1 MNAVD
6 GKLWVES
13 LLEEVGKSAWFAF
26 SKKRERL
33 DSSLEVEL
41 GDDKRGWTLSS
52 WNPATRARI
61 VSSRAFW
68 ETARWAFAHLK
79 KIKTRICV
87 WKLESH
93 LCSAIKSS
101 SLAPFRVIVSSP
113 SVSSSP
119 WPKLIPKRLGEGPP
133 DSSKAATHEKRSTW
147 KKPFCILAAKL
158 TEIFA
163 FVNIVTRRL
172 IPKTLR
178 RRNSADRS
186 LLSLSLLLNKLL

>member
-41 GDDKRGWTLSS
+41 GDDKRGSTLSS

-68 ETARWAFAHLK
+68 ETARWAFAHLERLK
-79 KIKTRICV
+79 P
-87 WKLESH
+87 ESGSWSPT
-93 LCSAIKSS
+93 CA
-101 SLAPFRVIVSSP
+101 APSN
-113 SVSSSP
+113 
-119 WPKLIPKRLGEGPP
+119 L
-133 DSSKAATHEKRSTW
+133 
-147 KKPFCILAAKL
+147 
-158 TEIFA
+158 
-163 FVNIVTRRL
+163 RRL
-172 IPKTLR
+172 LPSR
-178 RRNSADRS
+178 WWSAPPPCPPLLGRS
-186 LLSLSLLLNKLL
+186 WFQKGWAKDPQTPLMLEHMTRGAPEKKNNLAYC